1 MIPLETPKWQFCLSS
16 SDRSRQIIY
25 YRTLQVSGVNTA
37 SNLESDSAALC
48 LDPSARK
55 RTCPAAT
62 G

>member
-37 SNLESDSAALC
+37 SNLESDSAA
-48 LDPSARK
+48 
-55 RTCPAAT
+55 
-62 G
+62 